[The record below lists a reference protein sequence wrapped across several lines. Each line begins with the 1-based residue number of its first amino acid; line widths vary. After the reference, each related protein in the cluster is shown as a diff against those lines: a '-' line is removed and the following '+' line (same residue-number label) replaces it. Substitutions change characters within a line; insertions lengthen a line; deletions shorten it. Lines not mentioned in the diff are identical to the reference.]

1 MELFIIFIVAI
12 SLSMDSFSLSLAYGT
27 LNLSEDKEKKIS
39 IMVGI
44 FHFFMPIIGFLIGR
58 VILNIIKINP
68 NIIAGTVFIIL
79 GFEMIAGVVFIVL
92 GLEMII
98 SLLKKEDLKVITGIF
113 SMILFAFTVSID
125 SFSIG
130 IGINA
135 ISNNIILCSSVFSL
149 VSAIITY
156 IGLRLGKRLNLMIGY
171 TSNIIGSII
180 LIGLGFFYLFY

>member
-44 FHFFMPIIGFLIGR
+44 FHFFMPILGFLIGK
-58 VILNIIKINP
+58 VIINIIKINP
-68 NIIAGTVFIIL
+68 EI
-79 GFEMIAGVVFIVL
+79 IAGVVFIVL

>member
-44 FHFFMPIIGFLIGR
+44 FHFFMPILGFLIGK
-58 VILNIIKINP
+58 VIINIIKINP
-68 NIIAGTVFIIL
+68 EI
-79 GFEMIAGVVFIVL
+79 IAGVVFIVL

-171 TSNIIGSII
+171 TSNIIGAII
-180 LIGLGFFYLFY
+180 LISLGFFYLFY

>member
-1 MELFIIFIVAI
+1 
-12 SLSMDSFSLSLAYGT
+12 MDSFSLSLAYGT

-44 FHFFMPIIGFLIGR
+44 FHFFMPILGFLIGK
-58 VILNIIKINP
+58 VIINIIKINP
-68 NIIAGTVFIIL
+68 EI
-79 GFEMIAGVVFIVL
+79 IAGVVFIVL

-156 IGLRLGKRLNLMIGY
+156 IGLRLGKRLNLIPRICFLQSQASY
-171 TSNIIGSII
+171 R
-180 LIGLGFFYLFY
+180 

>member
-1 MELFIIFIVAI
+1 
-12 SLSMDSFSLSLAYGT
+12 
-27 LNLSEDKEKKIS
+27 
-39 IMVGI
+39 
-44 FHFFMPIIGFLIGR
+44 
-58 VILNIIKINP
+58 
-68 NIIAGTVFIIL
+68 
-79 GFEMIAGVVFIVL
+79 
-92 GLEMII
+92 
-98 SLLKKEDLKVITGIF
+98 
-113 SMILFAFTVSID
+113 MILFAFTVSID